1 MDVSPTA
8 HEASAT
14 ILATVQV
21 SAVTCGMIC
30 TQSARQRRGRKGH
43 LTDDGEVPANADWAS
58 EGSSLPPSFW
68 AYRGVRTSGSGK
80 TSLAILRSWYLSD
93 PSASHGGRTLLVTFN
108 RCLVTYMRYLAGV
121 VQKPV
126 DFRNYHH
133 FTRGYLRF
141 RNKLPWNSICDPS
154 QRLRLIEAAI
164 KARRDA
170 GMRDATLDRPSRFFD
185 EEFKW
190 IQGHG
195 IGKLQGYVDIER
207 TGRSTGLRRAQRPI

>member
-1 MDVSPTA
+1 MTVRSLPTP
-8 HEASAT
+8 
-14 ILATVQV
+14 I
-21 SAVTCGMIC
+21 G
-30 TQSARQRRGRKGH
+30 RQREVLYLPNSGH
-43 LTDDGEVPANADWAS
+43 TVVLGTA
-58 EGSSLPPSFW
+58 
-68 AYRGVRTSGSGK
+68 GSGK
-80 TSLAILRSWYLSD
+80 TSLAILRSLYLSD

-108 RCLVTYMRYLAGV
+108 RCLVTYMRHLAGV
-121 VQKPV
+121 VQRPV

-133 FTRGYLRF
+133 FARGHLSF

-164 KARRDA
+164 KAKRDA
-170 GMRDATLDRPSRFFD
+170 GMRNATLDRPSRFFD